1 MKHKNNYQSPEI
13 ELVKINSADVI
24 STSGGN
30 NNINPDPGE
39 NDGEWL

>member
-1 MKHKNNYQSPEI
+1 MENKEKYKAPEI
-13 ELVKINSADVI
+13 EWVKIAQGDVI

-30 NNINPDPGE
+30 NNINPDLGE

>member
-1 MKHKNNYQSPEI
+1 MENKENYKTPEF
-13 ELVKINSADVI
+13 ELVKITLNDVI
-24 STSGGN
+24 STSGG

>member
-1 MKHKNNYQSPEI
+1 MKYKNNYQSPEI
-13 ELVKINSADVI
+13 ELVKIATGDVI

-30 NNINPDPGE
+30 NIQPDPGE

>member
-1 MKHKNNYQSPEI
+1 MKKKGNYKAPEI
-13 ELVKINSADVI
+13 EWVKIAQGDVI
-24 STSGGN
+24 STSVG

>member
-1 MKHKNNYQSPEI
+1 MKSKEKYQVPEI
-13 ELVKINSADVI
+13 EWVKIALNDVI

-30 NNINPDPGE
+30 DINPDPGE